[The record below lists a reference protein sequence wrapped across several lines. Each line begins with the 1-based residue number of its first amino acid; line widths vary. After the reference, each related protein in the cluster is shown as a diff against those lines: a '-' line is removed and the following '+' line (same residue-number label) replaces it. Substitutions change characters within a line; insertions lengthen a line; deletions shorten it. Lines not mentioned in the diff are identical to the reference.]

1 MEYVKQ
7 QLLRITSA
15 SKTGARVVSLDNSTL
30 ALYDC
35 FEWDERCHMDLLSK
49 CPSVGVSIRTCPS
62 SLSHFVIVIHSCR
75 RMGSIVWGALF
86 GLALAGVCYALSSLS
101 WS

>member
-35 FEWDERCHMDLLSK
+35 FEWDERCEMDLLSK
-49 CPSVGVSIRTCPS
+49 CPSVGISIRTCPI
-62 SLSHFVIVIHSCR
+62 SLSKFVIVFRSCR
-75 RMGSIVWGALF
+75 RVGSIVWGVLF